1 MEEQTEMQEKTWH
14 AMEPEEVFQALDT
27 SPRGLSEGQVQQRLG
42 QFGPNK
48 LVEGHKVT
56 KLEILMDQFKNPLFI
71 VLSVAAILSVL
82 AGKTVDTYVVIAVIT
97 FNTLLGFSQEYK
109 AETALEALKRL
120 TYQEADVIRQCAEP
134 GTCTEIRLKATE
146 IVPGDIVLLEAG
158 DKVPADIRLFEAVN
172 LEVDESMLTGESMT
186 VNKGTKKVKPEFLI
200 GDRSNITFSGTVVTH
215 GRGKGVVVATGMRTE
230 IGKIASLLAKADK
243 VKTPIQKQ
251 TEDITK
257 KLGLLAL
264 ISSVTIIVIGLI
276 RSFHLVDLFFFG
288 LASAVSAIPEG
299 LPAVMTIT
307 LAIGVNKMA
316 KRNAIIRKL
325 QAVDTLG
332 AASVICTD
340 KTGTL
345 TTNQMTVRK
354 IYVDGQIVDVT
365 GVGFVPEGKFFVGG
379 KEASDA
385 MVPSLHKLL
394 RVATFCNDAR
404 LREHKEGDKM
414 AWKIYG
420 DVTEGALLVVSAK
433 KGIHK
438 EEDEENYERI
448 DEIPFNSKEK
458 YMVTFHD
465 TGDGKIDVL
474 IKGAPEIIL
483 GRCVAVAAAGS
494 PVPLGNDE
502 RSRILKMNEEM
513 ARNAL
518 RVLGLAYAEI
528 KKEEIESFKEKMKA
542 DKQVG
547 IFLGLVGMIDPPRPE
562 SLPSIATCERAG
574 IKVIMATGD
583 HRITAEAIGKELN
596 IVREGK
602 RVITGEEVDKMDDA
616 TIDGMIDDISVFAR
630 VSPTNKNQ
638 IVQSLRRKG
647 HVIAMT
653 GDGVNDAPA
662 LKSADIGVAMGI
674 TGTDVAKEA
683 ADMILTDDN
692 FSSIVAA
699 IEEGRVVFSN
709 VRKVVK
715 YLLSTN
721 LGEILTIIVSLT
733 LLPWLTGVQYD
744 FIIFTPVQILWVNL
758 VTDGVLDVTLAMEPK
773 EADVMDELP
782 RRPDERIINREIL
795 QNTLF
800 VSTLM
805 MIGTLI
811 LFNATWTSTGNLQEA
826 RTVGFTTLAMF
837 QVFNALN
844 CKSRTRSLFKIGLRN
859 NKYLL
864 FSIILSISLQ
874 VMVTYIPLFQIGLGT
889 TPLTLLEW
897 LEISLVSSTVFFGDE
912 IRKFVQQKRRAR
924 VNK

>member
-1 MEEQTEMQEKTWH
+1 MQEKQWH
-14 AMEPEEVFQALDT
+14 AMGAEEVLAELGT
-27 SPRGLSEGQVQQRLG
+27 SVHGLSEEEVARRLKEH
-42 QFGPNK
+42 GPNE
-48 LVEGHKVT
+48 LAEGHKIT
-56 KLEILMDQFKNPLFI
+56 KLEILLGQLKNPLFMVLVI
-71 VLSVAAILSVL
+71 AALLSVF
-82 AGKTVDTYVVIAVIT
+82 AGKYVDTYVVVAVIA
-97 FNTLLGFSQEYK
+97 FNTILGFSQEYK

-120 TYQEADVIRQCAEP
+120 TFQEADVLRSCSEQ

-158 DKVPADIRLFEAVN
+158 DKVPADVRLFEAAN
-172 LEVDESMLTGESMT
+172 LEVDESMLTGESTT
-186 VNKGTKKVKPEFLI
+186 VNKNTNKVKPEFLI
-200 GDRSNITFSGTVVTH
+200 GDRVNIAYSGTVVTH
-215 GRGKGVVVATGMRTE
+215 GRGKGVVVGTGMRTE
-230 IGKIASLLAKADK
+230 IGKIATLLTKAEK

-257 KLGLLAL
+257 KLGMLAL
-264 ISSVTIIVIGLI
+264 VSSAAIITIGLI
-276 RSFHLVDLFFFG
+276 RAFQMVDLFFFG
-288 LASAVSAIPEG
+288 LATAVSAIPEG

-307 LAIGVNKMA
+307 LAIGVNRMA

-354 IYVDGQIVDVT
+354 VYVDAQLVDVT
-365 GVGFVPEGKFFVGG
+365 GAGFVPEGQFQADGVDLGDDK
-379 KEASDA
+379 
-385 MVPSLHKLL
+385 VPSLAKLL
-394 RVATFCNDAR
+394 RVATLCNDAR
-404 LREHKEGDKM
+404 LRQHKEGDNL
-414 AWKIYG
+414 AWAIYG
-420 DVTEGALLVVSAK
+420 DVTEGALLVLAAK
-433 KGIHK
+433 KKIHK
-438 EEDEENYERI
+438 EEEEEYYHRI
-448 DEIPFNSKEK
+448 DEVPFNSKEK
-458 YMVTFHD
+458 YMITFHD
-465 TGDGKIDVL
+465 IGEGMIDVL

-483 GRCVAVAAAGS
+483 ARCSSLAVAGKAVA
-494 PVPLGNDE
+494 LGDSE
-502 RSRILKMNEEM
+502 RARILKVNEEM
-513 ARNAL
+513 ASNAL
-518 RVLGLAYAEI
+518 RVLGLAYAEL
-528 KKEEIESFKEKMKA
+528 KKDEIDAFKESIKLG
-542 DKQVG
+542 KQLG
-547 IFLGLVGMIDPPRPE
+547 TFLGLVGMIDPPRPE
-562 SLPSIATCERAG
+562 SLPSITTCTRAG

-596 IVREGK
+596 IVQEGG
-602 RVITGEEVDKMDDA
+602 RVISGEDLDKMDDSA
-616 TIDGMIDDISVFAR
+616 IDEVIDNTAVFAR
-630 VSPTNKNQ
+630 VSPTNKYQ

-647 HVIAMT
+647 HIIAMT

-683 ADMILTDDN
+683 SDMILTDDN

-733 LLPWLTGVQYD
+733 LMPLLTGVQYD
-744 FIIFTPVQILWVNL
+744 FIIFTPVQVLWVNL
-758 VTDGVLDVTLAMEPK
+758 VTDGVLDVTLATEPK
-773 EADVMDELP
+773 ELDVMDEPP
-782 RRPDERIINREIL
+782 RPPDARIINREIL

-805 MIGTLI
+805 MIGTLF
-811 LFNATWTSTGNLQEA
+811 LFHITWTSTENLQEA

-844 CKSRTRSLFKIGLRN
+844 CKSRSLSVFKIGLRN

-864 FSIILSISLQ
+864 YAIVISISLQ
-874 VMVTYIPLFQIGLGT
+874 IMVTYVPLFQVGLGT
-889 TPLTLLEW
+889 APLTFMQW
-897 LEISLVSSTVFFGDE
+897 IGIFAVSSTVFVGDE
-912 IRKFVQQKRRAR
+912 LRKLVQRIMRERAR
-924 VNK
+924 